1 MDEQTLIE
9 ALQDHRRD
17 LENLTAETFAL
28 QAIILQ
34 MATAMANRP
43 DLRPLVLQAFD
54 DAAGLVARMSL
65 REDKP
70 STFVSQSLE
79 TIDRFR
85 EAFTGDRKA

>member
-9 ALQDHRRD
+9 ALQDHRRN
-17 LENLTAETFAL
+17 LESLTAETFAL

-43 DLRPLVLQAFD
+43 DLRPVVLQAFD

-70 STFVSQSLE
+70 STFVSQSLGV
-79 TIDRFR
+79 IDRFR

>member
-1 MDEQTLIE
+1 MDEQTLIK

-17 LENLTAETFAL
+17 LESLTAETFAL

-34 MATAMANRP
+34 IATAMANRP
-43 DLRPLVLQAFD
+43 DIRPMVLQAFD